1 MTKIVLRQTIE
12 LTHRDLQ
19 GSQVKDLTMLG
30 DVFLRGQRNNVEQ
43 WNVTQVRQTVGGIQ
57 LVLNQE
63 TEQ

>member
-1 MTKIVLRQTIE
+1 MTQRQTIE
-12 LTHRDLQ
+12 LTHKDLQ
-19 GSQVKDLTMLG
+19 GSQAKDLTMLG
-30 DVFLRGQRNNVEQ
+30 DVFLRGKRNTIER

>member
-1 MTKIVLRQTIE
+1 MTQRQTIE

-19 GSQVKDLTMLG
+19 GSQAKDLTMLG
-30 DVFLRGQRNNVEQ
+30 DVFLRGKRNTIERWSVA
-43 WNVTQVRQTVGGIQ
+43 QVRQTVGGIQ

>member
-1 MTKIVLRQTIE
+1 VAQRQTIE

-19 GSQVKDLTMLG
+19 GSQAKDLTMIG
-30 DVFLRGQRNNVEQ
+30 DVFLRGKRNTIER